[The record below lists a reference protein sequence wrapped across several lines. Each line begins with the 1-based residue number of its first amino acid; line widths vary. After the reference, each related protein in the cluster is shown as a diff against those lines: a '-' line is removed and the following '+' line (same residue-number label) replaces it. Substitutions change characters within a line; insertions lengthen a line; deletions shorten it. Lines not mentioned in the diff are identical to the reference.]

1 MIEKNLPTPVTGDA
15 PERLLTAA
23 LELFTRKGYAAT
35 AVREIVAAAGVT
47 KPVLYYHFGNKEGL
61 YLAIMRQ
68 NFSIFEETVAAIVE
82 HNGTAPERLVAF
94 CQALF
99 DCLCANITRARLIY
113 AMHFGPPQGAPAFDI
128 TNFFNRMLEITRFM
142 IGEGIEAGILAP
154 ADPEALAWAIV
165 GSLNTIMEEQLMPE
179 PRIDRNKLTEVIRLI
194 LAGAT
199 VKGNAS

>member
-1 MIEKNLPTPVTGDA
+1 MIKKNLTPLDTGDA
-15 PERLLTAA
+15 PERLLEAA
-23 LELFTRKGYAAT
+23 LELFTRKGYTAT
-35 AVREIVAAAGVT
+35 TVREIVEAARVS

-68 NFSIFEETVAAIVE
+68 NFFLFEETVAAIVDQE
-82 HNGTAPERLVAF
+82 GTAPERLLFF

-128 TNFFNRMLEITRFM
+128 TSFFDRMLEITRVM
-142 IGEGIEAGILAP
+142 IGEGINAGILAP

-165 GSLNTIMEEQLMPE
+165 GSLNTIMEEQFMPA
-179 PRIDRNKLTEVIRLI
+179 PRIDRAKLTEVIRLI
-194 LAGAT
+194 LAGAK
-199 VKGNAS
+199 VKEDPS